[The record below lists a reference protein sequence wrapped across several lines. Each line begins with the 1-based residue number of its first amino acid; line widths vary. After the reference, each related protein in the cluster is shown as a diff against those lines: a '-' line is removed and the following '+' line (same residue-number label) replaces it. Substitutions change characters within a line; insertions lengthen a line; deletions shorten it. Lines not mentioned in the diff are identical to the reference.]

1 MFHKRL
7 FGLVLVATVLLLLAV
22 GQADAQRRRTPR
34 RPTPATSQPSTVDPQ
49 IISTADDDP
58 DTAST
63 GSRRATRPRT
73 TGTEPPATT
82 VSGLTQQVNTLNQRI
97 ARMEASQRA
106 LVDLEKLSRAEA
118 RADTLRAQLFAA
130 QDRESALQSR
140 IGEIDIE
147 LQPENLDNSNNLNGS
162 TRPELFR
169 EQRKRYL
176 ESERAKAAAQ
186 LAQSSVNRNRLEGA
200 VASADALVD
209 KLRRAVDAET
219 AGSDLTA
226 GDTPDTNAPPA
237 RETAPPAAPSGNGY
251 EPPGDDEEVPSDK
264 ELARLVKSAL
274 TNAGITTVQVEAANG
289 AVILTGDVTS
299 AQVPAALQAA
309 YDARPRKIYNQ
320 MTVK

>member
-1 MFHKRL
+1 MFHKKLFRL
-7 FGLVLVATVLLLLAV
+7 GLVASVLLLLAL

-34 RPTPATSQPSTVDPQ
+34 RTTPATSQPSTVDPQ
-49 IISTADDDP
+49 IISTADDET
-58 DTAST
+58 DTTT

-82 VSGLTQQVNTLNQRI
+82 VSGLAQQVNTLNQRI
-97 ARMEASQRA
+97 ARMEANQRA

-140 IGEIDIE
+140 IDEIDIE
-147 LQPENLDNSNNLNGS
+147 LQPGNLDNSNNLNGS

-176 ESERAKAAAQ
+176 DSERAKAATQ
-186 LAQSSVNRNRLEGA
+186 LAQSSVNRARLESA

-219 AGSDLTA
+219 TGSDVTA
-226 GDTPDTNAPPA
+226 NDTPDTNALPA
-237 RETAPPAAPSGNGY
+237 RETAPPAAPAGNGY

-264 ELARLVKSAL
+264 ELARLVKAAL